1 MKNNTFYKKKIFYN
15 YLIKIALYQYWDRF
29 EIQS

>member
-15 YLIKIALYQYWDRF
+15 YIKIALYQYWDRF